1 MLKAM
6 ADKVL
11 VVGAGMTGAAV
22 ACYLRQNLKKSVII
36 WDKSLGIGIELRI
49 VFLTYLC

>member
-11 VVGAGMTGAAV
+11 VVGAGMTGAAI
-22 ACYLRQNLKKSVII
+22 ACFLRQNIQKSATI
-36 WDKSLGIGIELRI
+36 WDKSSGIGKDVDRH
-49 VFLTYLC
+49 

>member
-22 ACYLRQNLKKSVII
+22 ACFLRQNLQKSVTVL
-36 WDKSLGIGIELRI
+36 DKSLGIGML
-49 VFLTYLC
+49 VAVKN

>member
-36 WDKSLGIGIELRI
+36 WDKSLGIGII
-49 VFLTYLC
+49 FANSK

>member
-11 VVGAGMTGAAV
+11 IVGAGMTGAAV
-22 ACYLRQNLKKSVII
+22 AGFFRQSLQKSASI
-36 WDKSLGIGIELRI
+36 WDKSLGTGNAFIR
-49 VFLTYLC
+49 